1 MYARSKMMQADV
13 ATVNAELA
21 AKLEAELSMEKDM
34 RDSDAF
40 PDHLKEYL
48 DNSPFEAS
56 SLP

>member
-1 MYARSKMMQADV
+1 MQADV